1 MAMNLKLTTGT
12 IGNYNNIT
20 TKENGTIYFATDED
34 GRAYIY
40 FNDKNIVP
48 KMADLRNGGLG
59 ADYSN
64 SVNYP
69 AYSILM
75 LGSDGKT
82 TTTRAPAA
90 GAFYTDAASNKPK
103 FGTLPVA
110 QGGLGI
116 TSITKGAI
124 LYGNT
129 SSTTGAV
136 SALSPGTNGYVL
148 VSTGS
153 APKYVQPTMSWTNGS
168 AAGPIFNFTFNGT
181 SIAGAAIPAATD
193 SISGIIT
200 TGAQTMTGEK
210 TWMSTTHSSSIYPR
224 TTNAYS
230 LGYWTTASD
239 HKIWNNVFSRGIQ
252 IFGTDG
258 YNGGQFNCHQGVT
271 YLVIGNDIA
280 TGTTGAS
287 QGIIHLYNT
296 NKYYTKITYNAE
308 AAGNSH
314 FVFPTPGVNTYITP
328 SRMDAMSGK
337 TVAGSYSIPYYW
349 YTGQSMSL
357 VYDDGFK
364 LIRQD
369 GDPTTT
375 TSGRSELQ
383 LGNNIAI
390 GTADNKRGKLR
401 LYGDSSGQ
409 TTLQSNNAN
418 GTSNYT
424 VSLPAADGEL
434 VYHTEDAA
442 QGGSGRLIS
451 VSANG
456 QIIADTSTDI
466 ASDIKLMYLKDGLLT
481 ASTAEAGANNQFI
494 YLSDGTITASTLDI
508 GTDGKSILYFSQGK
522 VTKSTTSVAH
532 HKQLMYLGS
541 GMLSASDADEGSN
554 VKPVYLSKGVITAFS
569 STIASSTQLMYMN
582 SGALTPST
590 ADVGSATQPV
600 YLLDGVVTPA
610 DAYSTLLTTFSG
622 SASASDNTMSITVGG
637 TTKDATIIGGVSN
650 SWANGTAAGPT
661 LSTTVNGKAGTA
673 VAIPSASYSYS
684 GIITTGDQ
692 TVKGVKTFASG
703 IKVAGS
709 NSTSDCAT
717 FTYDASTDTLT
728 VNFPN

>member
-110 QGGLGI
+110 QGGLGL

-200 TGAQTMTGEK
+200 TGTQTMTGVK
-210 TWMSTTHSSSIYPR
+210 TWMSTTYASSIHPR
-224 TTNAYS
+224 TTNTYN
-230 LGYWTTASD
+230 LGYWNSASD
-239 HKIWNNVFSRGIQ
+239 NKIWNGVAASRFAWYDEDKINIGYTTYVKGGIDTQGYSYLVLGNKQTLETANNSRGILQ
-252 IFGTDG
+252 LYGPGSGRSQFMYVESSTDTTQVIPAVDGHVTISQQADFEPSTSFYGQLPFYISTSHALMKVGHNDG
-258 YNGGQFNCHQGVT
+258 YWIEC
-271 YLVIGNDIA
+271 
-280 TGTTGAS
+280 
-287 QGIIHLYNT
+287 
-296 NKYYTKITYNAE
+296 K
-308 AAGNSH
+308 
-314 FVFPTPGVNTYITP
+314 
-328 SRMDAMSGK
+328 SGDTS
-337 TVAGSYSIPYYW
+337 TVAGHAILILGNSIKVG
-349 YTGQSMSL
+349 TQNNKAGALRLMG
-357 VYDDGFK
+357 D
-364 LIRQD
+364 QD
-369 GDPTTT
+369 GGTT
-375 TSGRSELQ
+375 
-383 LGNNIAI
+383 IYP
-390 GTADNKRGKLR
+390 NK
-401 LYGDSSGQ
+401 
-409 TTLQSNNAN
+409 SN
-418 GTSNYT
+418 GSNWPKVY
-424 VSLPAADGEL
+424 LPAATGEL
-434 VYHTEDAA
+434 VYHTEDTA
-442 QGGSGRLIS
+442 QGGSGQLIS
-451 VSANG
+451 VNANG
-456 QIIADTSTDI
+456 QIVADTTTDI
-466 ASDIKLMYLKDGLLT
+466 ASDVKLMYLKDGLLT
-481 ASTAEAGANNQFI
+481 ASTANVAN
-494 YLSDGTITASTLDI
+494 D
-508 GTDGKSILYFSQGK
+508 KK
-522 VTKSTTSVAH
+522 H
-532 HKQLMYLGS
+532 LMYLDNGTLTVSDANIASDIELMYLVNGELTKS
-541 GMLSASDADEGSN
+541 GASIANNKKLMYLSSGKLTASDADVGGN
-554 VKPVYLSKGVITAFS
+554 TKPIYLEDGELKPAS

-590 ADVGSATQPV
+590 ADVGGTTQPV
-600 YLLDGVVTPA
+600 YLLDGVITLA
-610 DAYSTLLTTFSG
+610 DAYSTLLTAFS
-622 SASASDNTMSITVGG
+622 SSDNTMSITVGG
-637 TTKDATIIGGVSN
+637 TPKDATIINTVSN
-650 SWANGTAAGPT
+650 SWSNGTTAGPT

-673 VAIPSASYSYS
+673 VAIPSASYTYS
-684 GIITTGDQ
+684 GIITTGNQ
-692 TVKGVKTFASG
+692 TIKGIKTFASG
-703 IKVAGS
+703 IKIAGS
-709 NSTSDCAT
+709 DSTTDCAT
-717 FTYDASTDTLT
+717 FTYDVSTDTLT
-728 VNFPN
+728 IDFPS